1 MGQSHVSLSVNSAP
15 SSPGSVYSESESG
28 GSPVPDVDFK
38 NETCF
43 GPGDRNEHYNV
54 EGQYDGNQ
62 SRRVTSCGMVLPSDQ
77 TAGNIIGNETKNEGD
92 VVTQIPSNQSF
103 EVVSEMPSTT
113 PISNQS
119 FEVMPNDYRAT
130 SRGSV

>member
-1 MGQSHVSLSVNSAP
+1 LRSHLSLSVNSAP
-15 SSPGSVYSESESG
+15 NSPGSIYSESESG
-28 GSPVPDVDFK
+28 GSPVPDADSQ

-43 GPGDRNEHYNV
+43 GPGDRNEHYDV